1 MNIAVITPTKD
12 REEQLSLVID
22 CINNQTVKPDMWVI
36 VDDGKKP
43 VSEDTLKKISVPYKY
58 IHYNS
63 GLSSSTS
70 MNSAKCLESVTA
82 KRYIFFDDDDYYPPK
97 YIENFCKI
105 LVNENEMVGNLRWT
119 DYRLSTGYYRVRFK
133 TYKQIKEGDTMSE
146 WHGSGIMG
154 EELKREMIN
163 VLKSS
168 PTERYNDC
176 LCFRHIF
183 YPKKY
188 MCRVEDFNEWS
199 AISLKDYGTGLP
211 GVIEP
216 HRSNNGLTRDDDN
229 FSFFKEKL
237 GDDWVRYKKFLGRLR

>member
-1 MNIAVITPTKD
+1 MNIAVITPTRH

-22 CINNQTVKPDMWVI
+22 CMNNQTVKPDMWVI
-36 VDDGKKP
+36 ADDGEKP

-63 GLSSSTS
+63 CLSTSTS

-82 KRYIFFDDDDYYPPK
+82 KRYIFFDDDDYYPPQ

-119 DYRLSTGYYRVRFK
+119 DYRLSTGYYRERMK
-133 TYKQIKEGDTMSE
+133 TDEQLKNGDTMSE

-154 EELKREMIN
+154 EELKKEMIS
-163 VLKSS
+163 VLRRYPS
-168 PTERYNDC
+168 ERYNDC
-176 LCFRHIF
+176 LCFEHIF
-183 YPKKY
+183 KPKKY
-188 MCRVEDFNEWS
+188 ICRVEDFGGWS
-199 AISLKDYGTGLP
+199 AISMKDYGTGFP
-211 GVIEP
+211 GAIEP

-237 GDDWVRYKKFLGRLR
+237 GKDWVRYKKFLGRLR